1 MSGVVN
7 VDLTLHT
14 INQLLY
20 KGTKLLQIIESYR
33 TTNQG
38 VGVFELSNGE
48 YMTIEEVYREL
59 FHTNIR
65 IINILTTTPIGRQAL
80 QQIFN

>member
-1 MSGVVN
+1 MSVVVN
-7 VDLTLHT
+7 VDPPLHT

-20 KGTKLLQIIESYR
+20 KGTRLLQIIERYR

-48 YMTIEEVYREL
+48 YMTIEEVHREL
-59 FHTNIR
+59 FHTNLI
-65 IINILTTTPIGRQAL
+65 IINILYTTPIGREVL
-80 QQIFN
+80 CQIFN